1 MEDGSLIKY
10 QNNANI
16 NKRKLKILFSQ
27 LLGRRASSV
36 DTVTSLRAK
45 QTRDGNSNPEK
56 LTRFVPSPID
66 GGRL

>member
-16 NKRKLKILFSQ
+16 GKCNLKILFSQ

-36 DTVTSLRAK
+36 DTATSLRAK
-45 QTRDGNSNPEK
+45 ETRDRNSKPPK
-56 LTRFVPSPID
+56 VTGFMPSPKSR
-66 GGRL
+66 GRL